1 MRNYLSYGGGVN
13 SVAMLLFLQDEGVEF
28 ESIYVDHGC
37 DWPET
42 REYNRMM
49 LDKGYKITTVPAP
62 GLWEKMWKY
71 RMVPSMQRRWCTAD
85 FKVKPI
91 AKYVEIPCFM
101 MFGISSDEAHRAK
114 MQYEDGIERRFPLI
128 EREIDREGC
137 KLVILKHGLPLPI
150 KSGCWFC
157 PMQRAAQWRLL
168 RKRHPD
174 LFCKAKRLEGRNIEY
189 RKSKG
194 KAPLYLSAG
203 KRSLDDIV
211 DENQDELFEEFAYPP
226 CHCEL

>member
-13 SVAMLLFLQDEGVEF
+13 SVAMLLLLQDEGVEF

-101 MFGISSDEAHRAK
+101 MLGISSDEAHRAK

-128 EREIDREGC
+128 EREVDREGC
-137 KLVILKHGLPLPI
+137 KRIILDHGLPLPI

-157 PMQRAAQWRLL
+157 PMQTVRQWRLL
-168 RKRHPD
+168 RQKHPD
-174 LFCKAKRLEGRNIEY
+174 LFCKAKQLEDRNMEY
-189 RKSKG
+189 RRSKG
-194 KAPLYLSAG
+194 KKPLYLYSNG
-203 KRSLDDIV
+203 KPLDEV
-211 DENQDELFEEFAYPP
+211 VNENQEEMFPEFKPP